1 MRTSRKYIDMVR
13 WRPFTV
19 DTLIEAVIYA
29 HSLKSIEAVIYAHS
43 HYTKRSFWV
52 LKLVSLGMIWPR
64 PYFCSQ
70 STHLKINR
78 WPVHFDLSPCIS
90 VALWKNSLFTP
101 GAFVLFTLLRCARLN
116 FCYIHDWLNLS
127 TVFE

>member
-1 MRTSRKYIDMVR
+1 MVRTSRRYIDMVR
-13 WRPFTV
+13 WRSLYSWYV
-19 DTLIEAVIYA
+19 DRSSYIYA
-29 HSLKSIEAVIYAHS
+29 CSLHTVLFTASYCIKWSCC
-43 HYTKRSFWV
+43 V
-52 LKLVSLGMIWPR
+52 LKLVSPGMIWPR

-70 STHLKINR
+70 SAHLKINR

-90 VALWKNSLFTP
+90 VALWKNSLFTL

-116 FCYIHDWLNLS
+116 FCYIHGWLNLS